1 METML
6 EIKTIPYNL
15 RNLEKFVTQ
24 RNRTLTYGL
33 ESVSNQ
39 LSQLS
44 TLVPD
49 EYEQINSLNQ
59 FTSNLK
65 NWICRLCKKF
75 ASNLGFL

>member
-24 RNRTLTYGL
+24 RNRTLTYDL

-59 FTSNLK
+59 FK
-65 NWICRLCKKF
+65 NPFKKLDL
-75 ASNLGFL
+75 N